1 MKPQLVSEALDGLI
15 QTQTPVFLWGSPG
28 VGKSALTAQAARR
41 LGRELADIR
50 VPLLDAVDLR
60 GLPSVQNGKCTWLQP
75 DFLPTEGAGVLFL
88 DELNAAPQLVQ
99 AACYQL
105 VLDRRLA
112 DYRLPEAWSIVAAGN
127 RETDRAVANRMPSA
141 LANRFVHLTVEPDVN
156 DWVQWALGEGLAIE
170 VIAFVRFR
178 PSLLNAFDPGRNEK
192 AFPTPRSWH
201 VASRLLQSKP
211 SEPIRYDL
219 FAGTVGEG
227 AAAEFLGFLRVY
239 ETLPNPDS
247 ILMNPASADVP
258 TDPAVL
264 YALTGALA
272 RKASDQTADNLMAY
286 ADRLPAEF
294 SVLLVKDSLRHNPAF
309 VNTRGYVAWATNH
322 QDVLL

>member
-60 GLPSVQNGKCTWLQP
+60 GLPCLQNGKCTWLQP

-112 DYRLPEAWSIVAAGN
+112 DYRLPEAWSIVAAGMA
-127 RETDRAVANRMPSA
+127 RAIEDIVNPLVDWRAILR
-141 LANRFVHLTVEPDVN
+141 RFVSQSARSDYSWQRPNRRHV
-156 DWVQWALGEGLAIE
+156 AEGLYLPSVRSEELGVIVVAVDTSGSIDPTALEQFSSEIAAIMEECRTTLSVFYCDSAIE
-170 VIAFVRFR
+170 GRQNYEPGEEVKLQPVGGGGTDFR
-178 PSLLNAFDPGRNEK
+178 PVFDAIEAEGMTPACLIYLTDLDGRFPDCEPWYPVIWACVNARRD
-192 AFPTPRSWH
+192 
-201 VASRLLQSKP
+201 
-211 SEPIRYDL
+211 
-219 FAGTVGEG
+219 
-227 AAAEFLGFLRVY
+227 
-239 ETLPNPDS
+239 
-247 ILMNPASADVP
+247 DVP
-258 TDPAVL
+258 FGEKV
-264 YALTGALA
+264 
-272 RKASDQTADNLMAY
+272 RM
-286 ADRLPAEF
+286 E
-294 SVLLVKDSLRHNPAF
+294 
-309 VNTRGYVAWATNH
+309 
-322 QDVLL
+322 